1 MNFISESIR
10 YINDIIGISPEIKQL
25 AKTQRDMLP
34 YFINDAYRLYSCL
47 LLEKEFILLS
57 PHEMGYTPGEL
68 SKHADVVRKHLD
80 SNVVLLLTELSG
92 YNRKRLIGNK
102 TPFIVPG
109 KQMYLP
115 DLMIDLR
122 EHFKDVRINK
132 KEYLS
137 PSSQVVLLYCILNN
151 QYSLVAKDLKGIL
164 PYTRMTLNRAF
175 DELVYFEL
183 AEKLLS
189 GRDKLL
195 NFSLSGKN
203 LWDKALP
210 LFRSPV
216 KKKAFVIGNIFNNG
230 NLFMGGLSA
239 LAEYSMIAEGQLPT
253 YAVEKNKYQQLL
265 RDYQI
270 EEIPSGGGA
279 SAEVEIWS
287 YNPGIFANKNRLV
300 DPLSLFL
307 SLKDNHDERIQ
318 GELEEMM
325 EDRLW

>member
-1 MNFISESIR
+1 MNLITESIR
-10 YINDIIGISPEIKQL
+10 YINDVLGITPEVKQL
-25 AKTQRDMLP
+25 VKTQRDMLP
-34 YFINDAYRLYSCL
+34 YFINDAYRLHSCL
-47 LLEKEFILLS
+47 LLEKKFILLS
-57 PHEMGYTPGEL
+57 SHENLEYTPGEL
-68 SKHADVVRKHLD
+68 SKHADVVRKHLN

-122 EHFKDVRINK
+122 EHFKDIRINK
-132 KEYLS
+132 KESLS

-151 QYSLVAKDLKGIL
+151 QYSLFAKDLKGIL

-183 AEKLLS
+183 AEKARS
-189 GRDKLL
+189 GRNKLL

-203 LWDKALP
+203 LWDKTLT

-216 KKKAFVIGNIFNNG
+216 KKKVFVIGNIFNNV
-230 NLFMGGLSA
+230 NLFRSGLSA
-239 LAEYSMIAEGQLPT
+239 LAEYSMISEEELPS

-265 RDYQI
+265 RDCRI
-270 EEIPSGGGA
+270 EEIPSSGGA

-287 YNPGIFANKNRLV
+287 YPPELLSSNRLV

-307 SLKDNHDERIQ
+307 SLKDNQDERIQ

-325 EDRLW
+325 ENRVW

>member
-1 MNFISESIR
+1 MNLISESIR
-10 YINDIIGISPEIKQL
+10 YIKDIIGISPEIKQL

-34 YFINDAYRLYSCL
+34 YFINDAYRLHSCF
-47 LLEKEFILLS
+47 LLEKEFIFLS
-57 PHEMGYTPGEL
+57 PHENSEYTPGEL
-68 SKHADVVRKHLD
+68 SKHADVVRKHLN
-80 SNVVLLLTELSG
+80 SNVVLSLPELTG

-151 QYSLVAKDLKGIL
+151 RYSLFAKDLKGIL

-230 NLFMGGLSA
+230 NLFLGGLSA
-239 LAEYSMIAEGQLPT
+239 LAEYSMIAEGECQT

-265 RDYQI
+265 RDCRI
-270 EEIPSGGGA
+270 EEIPSGSGA

-287 YNPGIFANKNRLV
+287 YAPELLSFNRLV
-300 DPLSLFL
+300 DPLSLYL
-307 SLKDNHDERIQ
+307 SLRDNHDERIQ
-318 GELEEMM
+318 GELENMM
-325 EDRLW
+325 EDRVW